1 MYNHWKSTNKWLL
14 VVHVYVIMCLT
25 PKSAIDLHGA
35 KFQMISEK
43 KAKHIYPRKARQEN
57 VLRLFRTIKVWYIM
71 FFYGLKRTCK

>member
-1 MYNHWKSTNKWLL
+1 
-14 VVHVYVIMCLT
+14 MCLT

-57 VLRLFRTIKVWYIM
+57 VLRLFRTIKV
-71 FFYGLKRTCK
+71 